1 MTKFCCISDTH
12 SMHDEVEIP
21 ECDFILHA
29 GDFTNIGEVADIL
42 SFNTWA
48 GKQKV
53 PVICIAGNHDRS
65 FQFDSSVKELLTN
78 VIYLEDSTTFLR
90 HAEKIFKVYGSPW
103 TPWFGGEYWAFNAH
117 RGEEIKAKWDL
128 IPDDIDILIT
138 HGPAYGQVDYV
149 QEQSGQLHSVGCQDL
164 LDSIKKLKNLKLHV
178 GGHLHLCGGKQSQ
191 KLGIQTIFV
200 NASVCDESY
209 APINEPV
216 IIEL

>member
-12 SMHDEVEIP
+12 SMHDEIKIP

-29 GDFTNIGEVADIL
+29 GDFTNIGEVVDIL

-65 FQFDSSVKELLTN
+65 FQLDPPVKELLTN
-78 VIYLEDSTTFLR
+78 VIYLEDSVTFIH

-128 IPDDIDILIT
+128 IPDDTDILIT

-149 QEQSGQLHSVGCQDL
+149 QKRPSQLHSVGCQDL
-164 LDSIKKLKNLKLHV
+164 LDRIKKLKNLKLHV
-178 GGHLHLCGGKQSQ
+178 GGHLHLCGGQQSG
-191 KLGIQTIFV
+191 KFGMQTIFV
-200 NASVCDESY
+200 NASVCNESY
-209 APINEPV
+209 NPINPILV
-216 IIEL
+216 IDL